1 MELSGPQKAAALMVS
16 LGKDVSSMVLQNLTD
31 EEIKEIGKYLTE
43 MSVIP
48 GDLVETI
55 LQEFVDDYK
64 NNKDVPVMGEEFLK
78 DVLKK
83 VHGEK
88 AEEIIEEI
96 EEEKSRVPFQN
107 IKKVDPKVLANF
119 IQHEH
124 PQTIAIILA
133 HLDQKKAA
141 EVLSLLRENIQ
152 AEVVRRIAR
161 LESVQNEILLEIDKI
176 LEEELLTRGTINQQ
190 KLGGTQAAA
199 EIINCLDK
207 KTEENVLT
215 QLEEE
220 EAELAEE
227 IRKLMFVFEDLLHLD
242 DRSIRT
248 ILKEIKN
255 EDLILALK
263 GASEELRNKIF
274 SNLSSR
280 AAEMIKEDLE
290 AMGPVKLSD
299 VEEAQQK
306 IILVVRNLEKEGK
319 IVVGG
324 GGEGDQLII

>member
-16 LGKDVSSMVLQNLTD
+16 LGKDVSSVLLKNFTD
-31 EEIKEIGKYLTE
+31 EEIKTIGKYLTE
-43 MSVIP
+43 MSTIP
-48 GDLVETI
+48 GDVVETI
-55 LQEFVDDYK
+55 LKEFMDNFS
-64 NNKDVPVMGEEFLK
+64 NNKDVPVVGEKFLK
-78 DVLKK
+78 DVLAQTY
-83 VHGEK
+83 GEK
-88 AEEIIEEI
+88 AEQLIEEI
-96 EEEKSRVPFQN
+96 EEEKSKTPFQN
-107 IKKVDPKVLANF
+107 IRKVDSKILATFVQN
-119 IQHEH
+119 EH

-141 EVLSLLRENIQ
+141 EVLSLLREDIQ
-152 AEVVRRIAR
+152 AEVVSRIAR
-161 LESVQNEILLEIDKI
+161 LESVQNDILLEIDKI
-176 LEEELLTRGTINQQ
+176 LEEELLTRGTMSQQ
-190 KLGGTQAAA
+190 KLGGAQVAA

-207 KTEENVLT
+207 KTEEIVLS

-220 EAELAEE
+220 QAELAEE
-227 IRKLMFVFEDLLHLD
+227 IRKLMFVFEDLLKLD

-248 ILKEIKN
+248 ILKEVKN

-290 AMGPVKLSD
+290 AMGPVKLSN

-306 IILVVRNLEKEGK
+306 IILIVRNLEKEGK
-319 IVVGG
+319 IVIGG
-324 GGEGDQLII
+324 GGEGDQLVI

>member
-16 LGKDVSSMVLQNLTD
+16 LGKDVSSILLQNLTD
-31 EEIKEIGKYLTE
+31 EEIKTIGKYLTE
-43 MSVIP
+43 MSMIP
-48 GDLVETI
+48 GEIVDTV
-55 LQEFVDDYK
+55 LQEFVDTFSNDR
-64 NNKDVPVMGEEFLK
+64 DVPVMGEEFLR

-83 VHGEK
+83 VHGDK
-88 AEEIIEEI
+88 AEHIIEEI

-107 IKKVDPKVLANF
+107 IRKIDSKVLATF
-119 IQHEH
+119 IQNEH

-133 HLDQKKAA
+133 HLEQKKAA
-141 EVLSLLRENIQ
+141 EVLSMLRENIQ
-152 AEVVRRIAR
+152 AEVVRRIAK
-161 LESVQNEILLEIDKI
+161 LESVQNDILLEIDKI

-207 KTEENVLT
+207 KTEEVVLS

-227 IRKLMFVFEDLLHLD
+227 IRKLMFVFEDLLKLD

-248 ILKEIKN
+248 ILKEVKN

-274 SNLSSR
+274 NNLSSR

-319 IVVGG
+319 IVIGG
-324 GGEGDQLII
+324 SGEGDQLVI

>member
-16 LGKDVSSMVLQNLTD
+16 LGKDVSSVLLKNFTD
-31 EEIKEIGKYLTE
+31 EEIKTIGKYLTE
-43 MSVIP
+43 MSTIP
-48 GDLVETI
+48 GDVVETI
-55 LQEFVDDYK
+55 LKEFMDNFS
-64 NNKDVPVMGEEFLK
+64 NNKDVPVVGEKFFK
-78 DVLKK
+78 DVLAQTY
-83 VHGEK
+83 GEK
-88 AEEIIEEI
+88 AEQLIEEI
-96 EEEKSRVPFQN
+96 EEEKSKTPFQN
-107 IKKVDPKVLANF
+107 IRKVDSKILATFVQN
-119 IQHEH
+119 EH

-141 EVLSLLRENIQ
+141 EVLSLLREDIQ
-152 AEVVRRIAR
+152 AEVVSRIAR
-161 LESVQNEILLEIDKI
+161 LESVQNDILLEIDKI
-176 LEEELLTRGTINQQ
+176 LEEELLTRGTMSQQ
-190 KLGGTQAAA
+190 KLGGAQVAA

-207 KTEENVLT
+207 KTEEIVLS

-220 EAELAEE
+220 QAELAEE
-227 IRKLMFVFEDLLHLD
+227 IRKLMFVFEDLLKLD

-248 ILKEIKN
+248 ILKEVKN

-290 AMGPVKLSD
+290 AMGPVKLSN

-306 IILVVRNLEKEGK
+306 IILIVRNLEKEGK
-319 IVVGG
+319 IVIGG
-324 GGEGDQLII
+324 GGEGDQLVI

>member
-16 LGKDVSSMVLQNLTD
+16 LGKDVSSVLLKNFTD
-31 EEIKEIGKYLTE
+31 EEIKTIGKYLTE
-43 MSVIP
+43 MSTIP
-48 GDLVETI
+48 GDVVETI
-55 LQEFVDDYK
+55 LKEFMDNFS
-64 NNKDVPVMGEEFLK
+64 NNKDVPVVGEKFFK
-78 DVLKK
+78 DVLAQTY
-83 VHGEK
+83 GEK
-88 AEEIIEEI
+88 AEQLIEEI
-96 EEEKSRVPFQN
+96 EEEKSKTPFQN
-107 IKKVDPKVLANF
+107 IRKVDSKILATFVQN
-119 IQHEH
+119 EH

-141 EVLSLLRENIQ
+141 EVLSMLREDVQ
-152 AEVVRRIAR
+152 AEVVSRIAR
-161 LESVQNEILLEIDKI
+161 LESVQNDILLEIDKI
-176 LEEELLTRGTINQQ
+176 LEEELLTRGTMSQQ
-190 KLGGTQAAA
+190 KLGGAQVAA

-207 KTEENVLT
+207 KTEEIVLS

-220 EAELAEE
+220 QAELAEE
-227 IRKLMFVFEDLLHLD
+227 IRKLMFVFEDLLKLD

-248 ILKEIKN
+248 ILKEVKN

-306 IILVVRNLEKEGK
+306 IILIVRSLEKEGK
-319 IVVGG
+319 IVIGG
-324 GGEGDQLII
+324 GSEGDQLVI